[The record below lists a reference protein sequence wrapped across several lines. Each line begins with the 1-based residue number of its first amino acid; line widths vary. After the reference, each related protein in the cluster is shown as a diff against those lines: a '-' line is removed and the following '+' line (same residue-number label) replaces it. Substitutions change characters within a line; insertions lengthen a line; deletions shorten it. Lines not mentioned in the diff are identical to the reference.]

1 MEKNNHATVREEH
14 SFCTILFAF
23 TTSTYWRREREVQEA
38 EVRESVGNF
47 WGVGLG
53 LVEEWRKMRM
63 MGGSDLV
70 EGGKGGGWVSEA
82 PLPLSSY
89 TGCSSV

>member
-38 EVRESVGNF
+38 EVRESVGNLGGGI
-47 WGVGLG
+47 WLG
-53 LVEEWRKMRM
+53 LMEEWRKMRM
-63 MGGSDLV
+63 MGACRRR
-70 EGGKGGGWVSEA
+70 EGGCLG
-82 PLPLSSY
+82 
-89 TGCSSV
+89 